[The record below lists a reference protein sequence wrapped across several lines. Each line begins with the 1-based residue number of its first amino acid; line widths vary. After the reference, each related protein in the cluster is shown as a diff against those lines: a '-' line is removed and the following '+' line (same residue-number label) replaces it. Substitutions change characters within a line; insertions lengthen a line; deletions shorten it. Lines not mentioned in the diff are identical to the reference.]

1 MMGLLVSNSSLPL
14 SSLLSHVIM
23 CIHYFSLLPHDIRTV
38 VFLQIGRLRLER
50 LSENKKVHR
59 KELEFAH
66 RWSYARDVVPY

>member
-1 MMGLLVSNSSLPL
+1 MGLLVSNGSLPL
-14 SSLLSHVIM
+14 SSLLSCVLIM